1 MSRRIYFTSAAVTL
15 LFAAG
20 LVWRAWRSDEERAQ
34 DAIVHGLIAA
44 ARPPEGYKVSIW
56 RVLTRDLAIAPLDPA
71 ARAAAEAAVADARLY
86 GQRGGAPAARAL
98 VMDRIGD
105 FSMWLAWVELS
116 EPGAPGAL
124 SAVEAAAVAGWLE
137 RQGGFSDVGAVAQA
151 WAAIAADKAEEV
163 GLLLPAPEAVDAPL
177 RESALL
183 AVIVAKESLGADP
196 LPELRALHA
205 HAPTHRRAC
214 VGLSRHLLLTEEL
227 RALDGLLQACLA
239 EGPPAAE
246 LQRARASAADLL
258 GRPAAAREAYA
269 AGGFGLHAAAVAVQE
284 GLPAAEGEWRGAV
297 GDPVPPAHLHR
308 VLGGV
313 LLGDLDAVRSGLAG
327 LEGLGGGDPTL
338 RIGAAAGAL
347 HLGDAEGALRLI
359 DGLDG
364 SHAEVLRARALA
376 AADPAAARAALDR
389 AWAARPALVLA
400 AAQLALFPE
409 DDPLVA
415 QRLLGVDPVELA
427 LLAMP
432 MDRDRPWSALLP
444 PEASGVPRRG
454 PLWGLPPAL
463 LPPGLEAALSGIA
476 TGSCAADA
484 RAPTTVR
491 AFCGEPAA
499 EAALGVA
506 AVRLD
511 DPATPLGAL
520 ARAARA
526 AHAAGDLDRAR
537 AAAAALS
544 QRAPGFVGPAQLR
557 HRVDG

>member
-1 MSRRIYFTSAAVTL
+1 MSTPWGRRAAL
-15 LFAAG
+15 LSLPLVGLAA
-20 LVWRAWRSDEERAQ
+20 LWWS
-34 DAIVHGLIAA
+34 
-44 ARPPEGYKVSIW
+44 RP
-56 RVLTRDLAIAPLDPA
+56 DPA
-71 ARAAAEAAVADARLY
+71 AEAEDAVVEALISPSPLAPAAEAQAEAQRLSAARFGL
-86 GQRGGAPAARAL
+86 RGGAGAARAL
-98 VMDRIGD
+98 VMAKPEEPIRWIH
-105 FSMWLAWVELS
+105 WLEASITSRDPAGLS
-116 EPGAPGAL
+116 PAQ
-124 SAVEAAAVAGWLE
+124 AAAVAGWLS
-137 RQGGFSDVGAVAQA
+137 RQGARAEERAVAQA

-163 GLLLPAPEAVDAPL
+163 GLLLPAPETVEGPL
-177 RESALL
+177 QESALL
-183 AVIVAKESLGADP
+183 AVIVAKESLSADP

-239 EGPPAAE
+239 EGPAAAE

-376 AADPAAARAALDR
+376 SADPAAARAALDR

-409 DDPLVA
+409 DEPLVA
-415 QRLLGVDPVELA
+415 QRLLDVDPVELA

-432 MDRDRPWSALLP
+432 IDRDRPWAALLP
-444 PEASGVPRRG
+444 RAPSGEPRRG

-463 LPPGLEAALSGIA
+463 QPPGLDQALRGIA
-476 TGSCAADA
+476 TGSCTPAAAD
-484 RAPTTVR
+484 PSSVR
-491 AFCGEPAA
+491 AFCGDAA
-499 EAALGVA
+499 AAVALGVA
-506 AVRLD
+506 AVRPE
-511 DPATPLGAL
+511 DPAAALGAL
-520 ARAARA
+520 ARAARV
-526 AHAAGDLDRAR
+526 AHAGGDLARAR